1 MKFRPNVS
9 EYRKLPK
16 RSEGNL
22 RKVRAEDF
30 SRYSVLGE
38 GSFALP
44 YCNYTKERG
53 KRKRSDPLSFL

>member
-1 MKFRPNVS
+1 MSPNVS

-38 GSFALP
+38 GLF
-44 YCNYTKERG
+44 
-53 KRKRSDPLSFL
+53 